1 MKTTID
7 NVSQF
12 RDAFHAAGRSSQFS
26 YEGLEILFNYS
37 EEVNPDYELDV
48 VALCCDYSEDDVETI
63 ARDYSIDL
71 NDADPEA
78 DDYEDQCRQI
88 VFDYLNNNCSVVG
101 VTPSGLIVYAQF

>member
-26 YEGLEILFNYS
+26 CEGLELLFNYL
-37 EEVNPDYELDV
+37 EEVDPDYELDV

-63 ARDYSIDL
+63 ARDYRIDL
-71 NDADPEA
+71 NDANPED
-78 DDYEDQCRQI
+78 DDYADQCQAL
-88 VFDYLNNNCSVVG
+88 VMDYLNDNGSVVG
-101 VTPSGLIVYAQF
+101 VTFSGLIVYTQF